1 MTNPPPAATAA
12 VPATIARR
20 VGAYVIDVA
29 IAFGISLVLVGVCA
43 AIIFAIGPAWT
54 QTALALTGLLMYV
67 GIGFAALAWGLV
79 YTAMQGVR
87 GSIGQRL
94 VGIRLA
100 DAATGA
106 PIGFWRAL
114 VRNIVFGLAGSIVVG
129 YFSPLFDSSARR
141 QGWHDKVASA
151 VVVDR
156 DEAEAHAAAATAVAS
171 VGAPVQRLASPVGAP
186 TPARGFAAQ
195 PHAPAGGSSSAPTG
209 HVLTGAAAAQAAP
222 VYSGAVPPRPPLPPR
237 PPVPAPQAAPAAKAA
252 PAAQAAPAPQ
262 AAPAV
267 VVPSTGMIAHVPGI
281 TGDRPRA
288 DAASDSTSGDELDA
302 TLAARPN
309 RTSTL
314 AVPRPALDPDARA
327 IAVLTW
333 DDGGRMAVYGRTLYG
348 RNPAAE
354 PGAVSV
360 AVRDETLSL
369 SKTHFEI
376 GCDDAG
382 AWIVDRHSTNGT
394 VLVRDGMRHP
404 LLPGQQTNLRPGDRL
419 EFGDRSATVS
429 EPS

>member
-12 VPATIARR
+12 VPATIGRR

-29 IAFGISLVLVGVCA
+29 IACGIALVFIGVCA
-43 AIIFAIGPAWT
+43 AIIFAVGPAWT
-54 QTALALTGLLMYV
+54 QSSLALAILLMYT
-67 GIGFAALAWGLV
+67 GLGFASLAWALV

-87 GSIGQRL
+87 GSIGQRM

-100 DAATGA
+100 DAATGG

-114 VRNIVFGLAGSIVVG
+114 LRNIVFGLAGSIVVG
-129 YFSPLFDSSARR
+129 YFSPLFDSSGRR

-151 VVVDR
+151 LVVDR
-156 DEAEAHAAAATAVAS
+156 TAAEAPAAAPAPAPADRVPHPHLPQPAGALAT
-171 VGAPVQRLASPVGAP
+171 
-186 TPARGFAAQ
+186 
-195 PHAPAGGSSSAPTG
+195 PAGGFTGAGRPPAFGAPGTPSVSAPTG
-209 HVLTGAAAAQAAP
+209 PVLTGAAAAPATAPAYAGAAI
-222 VYSGAVPPRPPLPPR
+222 PPRPPLPS
-237 PPVPAPQAAPAAKAA
+237 A
-252 PAAQAAPAPQ
+252 Q

-281 TGDRPRA
+281 TGDRPA
-288 DAASDSTSGDELDA
+288 WGGTSVSSVVDDDLDSTLVAPSRSV
-302 TLAARPN
+302 AAAGR
-309 RTSTL
+309 
-314 AVPRPALDPDARA
+314 AALDPDARA

-354 PGAVSV
+354 EGAVSV

-376 GCDDAG
+376 GCDDSG

-394 VLVRDGMRHP
+394 ILVRDGMRHP
-404 LLPGQQTNLRPGDRL
+404 LLPGRQTSVRPGDRL

-429 EPS
+429 GP

>member
-12 VPATIARR
+12 APATIARR
-20 VGAYVIDVA
+20 VGACVIDVA
-29 IAFGISLVLVGVCA
+29 IALGISLVLVGVCA
-43 AIIFAIGPAWT
+43 AIIFTVGPSWT
-54 QTALALTGLLMYV
+54 QTALALAGLLMYV
-67 GIGFAALAWGLV
+67 GIAFAALAWGLV

-114 VRNIVFGLAGSIVVG
+114 LRNIVFGLAGSIVVG
-129 YFSPLFDSSARR
+129 YFSPLFDSSGRR

-151 VVVDR
+151 LFVDR
-156 DEAEAHAAAATAVAS
+156 DSAATLTATPPAGV
-171 VGAPVQRLASPVGAP
+171 PIQHLASPAGAP
-186 TPARGFAAQ
+186 TGPVRTG
-195 PHAPAGGSSSAPTG
+195 SAP
-209 HVLTGAAAAQAAP
+209 AQAAAP
-222 VYSGAVPPRPPLPPR
+222 AYSGAVPPRPPLPPR
-237 PPVPAPQAAPAAKAA
+237 PPVPTLR
-252 PAAQAAPAPQ
+252 AAPAPQ
-262 AAPAV
+262 AATAPEAAPTPQAAPAV
-267 VVPSTGMIAHVPGI
+267 AVASTGMIAHVPGI
-281 TGDRPRA
+281 TGDRLRT
-288 DAASDSTSGDELDA
+288 DAASVSSGDGGDDLDA
-302 TLAARPN
+302 TLAASPN
-309 RTSTL
+309 RRSTL

-394 VLVRDGMRHP
+394 ILVRDGMRHP